1 VAAKSLLPATPPPT
15 TPTLVL
21 NLANVIARL
30 EADGDLPTVRRRE
43 WISALHTVARVLNL
57 GPELIE
63 AQPQLLAR
71 RLAGVTR
78 GSTGIGIGRW
88 NNVRSLVLAA
98 LKHVGVPTMPG
109 RSSEAFAPA
118 WRALEAQLPDKQCRH
133 GLSKFMRYCSEHQI
147 APNDVDIAVFDRFRQ
162 ALDEKSL
169 VKNPKQAYRTLCTTW
184 NRAAAEVAGW
194 PSVQIA
200 VPNHS
205 RRYALAWDAF
215 PTTFQADADA
225 YLNRRANKNFFT
237 KDYAKAASPSTIVLR
252 RNQILQIATALVQ
265 SGCSPDGITSLAV
278 LVEPE
283 NAKRALQFF
292 VDLAHAKSTPAIDD
306 TARVGG

>member
-1 VAAKSLLPATPPPT
+1 MGADWRRLSAPTEPYRAGIGRKLAKAGRCQPETAIEAAIRRRLVAIDVRFHEK
-15 TPTLVL
+15 V
-21 NLANVIARL
+21 
-30 EADGDLPTVRRRE
+30 GDLPGTPDF
-43 WISALHTVARVLNL
+43 H
-57 GPELIE
+57 
-63 AQPQLLAR
+63 
-71 RLAGVTR
+71 
-78 GSTGIGIGRW
+78 
-88 NNVRSLVLAA
+88 
-98 LKHVGVPTMPG
+98 
-109 RSSEAFAPA
+109 
-118 WRALEAQLPDKQCRH
+118 LPDLH
-133 GLSKFMRYCSEHQI
+133 
-147 APNDVDIAVFDRFRQ
+147 AVNDVDIAVFDRFRQ

-292 VDLAHAKSTPAIDD
+292 VDLAHAKSTPSIDD